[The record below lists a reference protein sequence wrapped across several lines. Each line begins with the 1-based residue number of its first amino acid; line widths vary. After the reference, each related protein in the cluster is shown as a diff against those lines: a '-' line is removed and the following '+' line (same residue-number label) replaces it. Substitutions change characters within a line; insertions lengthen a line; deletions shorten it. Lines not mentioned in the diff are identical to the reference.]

1 MHDRTTLLFNL
12 SVFRVLVHKLFNTWM
27 PCVREPCLIV
37 YVVGGMYFL
46 SLWIARFACLPE
58 CVQGGPLSRMECAR
72 YLSFALSSAY
82 RSAVPA
88 QASEMRALLAYGLE
102 LSHTTDI
109 QMLQRFHFVLLVI

>member
-1 MHDRTTLLFNL
+1 
-12 SVFRVLVHKLFNTWM
+12 
-27 PCVREPCLIV
+27 
-37 YVVGGMYFL
+37 
-46 SLWIARFACLPE
+46 
-58 CVQGGPLSRMECAR
+58 MECAR